1 MFHDIYE
8 ENIHSRSY
16 DLINKSKKSSMES
29 YDSGYLSITPSNSH
43 GSSYHSNLPLYFTKK
58 SYKTKYDSYKFKHR
72 ETFNAC
78 DAYLLSSTPKS
89 STINYSYSQISG
101 YKSPS
106 QCQQNSF
113 KMELRSQKKSRMKP
127 LEFSTC
133 SRESLDNDNVKL
145 LVPQSTPN
153 FFNSPILPSSIY
165 KIAFSPITYKN
176 KPGMNSINSKK
187 FCKLSI
193 SESIFTSKKNRP
205 KRLDFSKRA
214 ILSSFQKQRVTPD
227 YTGKETVDIFKLLA
241 EKSNHPRIITKI
253 LSYLNL
259 QDLCSVTMVSKSWQ
273 RICSN
278 DIKAE
283 ERRLKYITLKQ
294 CSKEN
299 IILLSKSKLEDLVQL
314 TPKARYSR
322 KGFLTA
328 VSTNLLQVPKMHFE
342 PDSPPVSPS
351 KVIFNSFIKASRS
364 LPLRDQL
371 VPCPQCKFAC
381 RVKHDNNTGLC
392 SRQGCPM
399 LEFCILCSSE
409 LHLGKPC
416 KMPLLATPTKRSIKQ
431 QPVVGTKQCK
441 KNLRRISRLV

>member
-29 YDSGYLSITPSNSH
+29 YDSGYLSITPNSH

-58 SYKTKYDSYKFKHR
+58 SYKT
-72 ETFNAC
+72 N
-78 DAYLLSSTPKS
+78 
-89 STINYSYSQISG
+89 QVSG

-106 QCQQNSF
+106 HCQQNSF

-133 SRESLDNDNVKL
+133 SRESLDNDN
-145 LVPQSTPN
+145 
-153 FFNSPILPSSIY
+153 
-165 KIAFSPITYKN
+165 
-176 KPGMNSINSKK
+176 
-187 FCKLSI
+187 
-193 SESIFTSKKNRP
+193 
-205 KRLDFSKRA
+205 RA
-214 ILSSFQKQRVTPD
+214 TPD

-328 VSTNLLQVPKMHFE
+328 VSSNLLQVPKMNFE

-351 KVIFNSFIKASRS
+351 KVIFNSFIKYIPASKEQS
-364 LPLRDQL
+364 L
-371 VPCPQCKFAC
+371 
-381 RVKHDNNTGLC
+381 
-392 SRQGCPM
+392 
-399 LEFCILCSSE
+399 
-409 LHLGKPC
+409 
-416 KMPLLATPTKRSIKQ
+416 
-431 QPVVGTKQCK
+431 
-441 KNLRRISRLV
+441 